1 MIKVIH
7 PMAGALALLTIVTFW
22 LSMPFSE
29 LFASDATVTAV
40 KTGFLLLI
48 PALAATG
55 GSGPALEYVLFSA
68 GPRTRCGCGE
78 HHAIRPQHARRPQ
91 DERLAPPPN

>member
-1 MIKVIH
+1 MIKIIH
-7 PMAGALALLTIVTFW
+7 PMAGALAFLTIVTFW

-40 KTGFLLLI
+40 QTGFLL

>member
-1 MIKVIH
+1 MIKIIH
-7 PMAGALALLTIVTFW
+7 PMAGALAFLTIVTFW

-48 PALAATG
+48 PALAAAG
-55 GSGPALEYVLFSA
+55 GSKPEFGICSMQCRPSNSLRVRRTSRYSA
-68 GPRTRCGCGE
+68 STCETASR
-78 HHAIRPQHARRPQ
+78 
-91 DERLAPPPN
+91 